1 MSAAMNLGMNLAPQG
16 ADFDPTWYAEQNPD
30 VKAAGIDPAT
40 HYQLYGKSE
49 GRAGTASQLANGMW
63 SMLQRTQAEAA
74 SSADPS
80 KLSAKDQKS
89 VDAYASNP
97 YGFDPNYYLSARP
110 DVAKAKMDP
119 LQHYLQYGMAEGTP
133 RNAYVATNGLPGA
146 SAGGVAPPPA
156 TAPTLNPN
164 DPSSWAAWSAKAAAQ
179 TQGLNR
185 MPNVAPTTDTLS
197 ADPLAVK
204 AQFYPKGN
212 NAGYV
217 YPGQAGAN
225 GAATAIGPLQITP
238 EMQQQLINLGMKL

>member
-1 MSAAMNLGMNLAPQG
+1 MSAGANLGMNLATSKTAS
-16 ADFDPTWYAEQNPD
+16 ADGFDPAFYLSIRPD
-30 VKAAGIDPAT
+30 VAAMGMDPLQHYLQYGIN
-40 HYQLYGKSE
+40 E
-49 GRAGTASQLANGMW
+49 GAFPN
-63 SMLQRTQAEAA
+63 AEAMAAAKGGTSSGA
-74 SSADPS
+74 SGG
-80 KLSAKDQKS
+80 LSAKDQKS
-89 VDAYASNP
+89 VDAYANNP
-97 YGFDPNYYLSARP
+97 YGFDPNFYLAERP

-212 NAGYV
+212 NAGYQ
-217 YPGQAGAN
+217 YSGMGTAP
-225 GAATAIGPLQITP
+225 AATDPLQLTP
-238 EMQQQLINLGMKL
+238 EMLAMVKNLGMKL